1 VADMPNQNG
10 YDPYSFEV
18 RKDPYP
24 HYEELRKKCPVH
36 HHVLD
41 SVDVDKLNANPLVAR
56 PTTEFWSV
64 TRYHDCVEILQ
75 NAAQFAS
82 GQGPGPERLVALDGI
97 GMLIYADEPHHTRQR
112 RIVSKGFAPRIVEV
126 VAPKIQ
132 ALADDLVDGF
142 AERGEV
148 DATPDYANAIAMGG
162 ICEMLG
168 VPASDRPLFR
178 KWTEETIAAFG
189 GNAETYDQSFSALM
203 ELSQYF
209 MAEIE
214 RRRQRVADGKD
225 VPDDILS
232 ALVFSPYEERQFN
245 DVELI
250 MACQIILVA
259 GNDTTTHAIGNAINL
274 LCTHPEERAKL
285 EADWS
290 LLDNAMEEVIRF
302 EPPVQ
307 GLFRTTTAPTE
318 IAGCPIPE
326 DAKVRVMYASANR
339 DTDYLPDADE
349 FHIDRDPKML
359 HRHLGFGFGPHGC
372 LGSAMGRMELRTAV
386 RTLFTRLPDVH
397 LDPDRPPQRLDAFFM
412 RGFETLPLR
421 WTPPGGGRS

>member
-1 VADMPNQNG
+1 MSD
-10 YDPYSFEV
+10 YDPYSSAIRE
-18 RKDPYP
+18 DPYP
-24 HYEELRKKCPVH
+24 HYEKLRKSCPVH

-41 SVDVDKLNANPLVAR
+41 SVDVGKINANPLVAR

-64 TRYHDCVEILQ
+64 MRYSDCAEILQ
-75 NAAQFAS
+75 DAARFAS

-112 RIVSKGFAPRIVEV
+112 RIVGKGFSPRIVEL

-132 ALADDLVDGF
+132 ALVDELIDGF
-142 AERGEV
+142 AGAGEV
-148 DATPDYANAIAMGG
+148 DIAPDYANAVAMGG

-168 VPASDRPLFR
+168 IPSSDRPLFR
-178 KWTEETIAAFG
+178 KWTDDTIAAFG
-189 GNAETYDQSFSALM
+189 GNTESYEQSFTSLM

-214 RRRQRVADGKD
+214 RRRAAAADGRD
-225 VPDDILS
+225 VPDDVLS
-232 ALVFSPYEERQFN
+232 ALIFSPYEERQFN

-250 MACQIILVA
+250 MACQILLVA
-259 GNDTTTHAIGNAINL
+259 GSDTTTHAIGNALWL

-307 GLFRTTTAPTE
+307 GLFRTATE
-318 IAGCPIPE
+318 DLEVAGCPIPA

-349 FHIDRDPKML
+349 FRIDRDPRSL
-359 HRHLGFGFGPHGC
+359 RRHLGFGFGIHGC
-372 LGSAMGRMELRTAV
+372 VGSAMGRMELRTAV
-386 RTLFTRLPDVH
+386 KTLLQRLPDLH
-397 LDPDRPPQRLDAFFM
+397 LDPDRPPKRLDAFFM
-412 RGFETLPLR
+412 RGFETLPVR
-421 WTPPGGGRS
+421 FTPRPAT

>member
-1 VADMPNQNG
+1 MSD
-10 YDPYSFEV
+10 YDPYSFAV

-24 HYEELRKKCPVH
+24 YYEELSKRCPVH
-36 HHVLD
+36 HHELD
-41 SVDVDKLNANPLVAR
+41 SVDVGKINANPLVAR

-64 TRYHDCVEILQ
+64 MRYSDCAEILQ
-75 NAAQFAS
+75 DAALFAS

-97 GMLIYADEPHHTRQR
+97 GMLIYADEPHHSRQR
-112 RIVSKGFAPRIVEV
+112 RIVGKGFSPRIVEL

-132 ALADDLVDGF
+132 ALADELIDGF
-142 AERGEV
+142 ADRGEV
-148 DATPDYANAIAMGG
+148 DATPEYANAIAMGG

-178 KWTEETIAAFG
+178 RWTEETIAAFG
-189 GNAETYDQSFSALM
+189 GNAETYEQSFAALM

-214 RRRQRVADGKD
+214 RRRERVAGGKD
-225 VPDDILS
+225 VPDAIPSPLI
-232 ALVFSPYEERQFN
+232 FSPYEERQFN

-250 MACQIILVA
+250 MACQIVLVA
-259 GNDTTTHAIGNAINL
+259 GNDTTTHAIGNAIEL

-285 EADWS
+285 VADWS

-307 GLFRTTTAPTE
+307 GLFRNTTAATE
-318 IAGCPIPE
+318 VAGCPIPD
-326 DAKVRVMYASANR
+326 DAKVRAMYASANR

-349 FHIDRDPKML
+349 FRIDRDPKAL
-359 HRHLGFGFGPHGC
+359 RRHLGFGFGIHGC
-372 LGSAMGRMELRTAV
+372 VGSAMGRMELRTAI
-386 RTLFTRLPDVH
+386 RSLLTRLPDLA
-397 LDPDRPPQRLDAFFM
+397 LDPDRPPKRPDAFFM
-412 RGFETLPLR
+412 RGFESLPV
-421 WTPPGGGRS
+421 